1 MRLARHCLSLAAVI
15 ILTGGAGESPSG
27 EAALADD
34 STASTK
40 RIVATYHVDLGN
52 FKLGDFRLTTVL
64 RGSDYEMRGE
74 GQFSLLGGLLYDW
87 HTTTASKGRVTGIG
101 PEPATYAVT
110 YDGGNESQ
118 QLRVTFDDGAVTNV
132 SMTPIGKPSPH
143 VIPITK
149 EQLEGALD
157 PVTAI
162 FLYARS
168 ENPNGDLKVCDHT
181 VPVFDGEQRF
191 DLVLKPKRTVK
202 LQKDASTGYSG
213 FAAVCRVKFNPISG
227 YQPDDPDIQLMSR
240 TNEIE
245 VWLVSL
251 PGTTMY
257 VPYRIVLPTLGGY
270 ASATS
275 SSFKIQTGARRA
287 SLESAP

>member
-1 MRLARHCLSLAAVI
+1 MWIARHCLSLAVLTILNCAVS
-15 ILTGGAGESPSG
+15 GGPSG
-27 EAALADD
+27 EVAFAED
-34 STASTK
+34 SPASTK
-40 RIVATYHVDLGN
+40 RIVATYRVDLGN
-52 FKLGDFRLTTVL
+52 LNLGDFRLTTVF

-74 GQFSLLGGLLYDW
+74 GQFSVMGGLLYAW
-87 HTTTASKGRVTGIG
+87 HGTTASVGKVTGMG
-101 PEPATYAVT
+101 PRPATYAFN
-110 YDGGNESQ
+110 YNGGNESQ
-118 QLRVTFDDGAVTNV
+118 QLRVIFDEGAVTKV
-132 SMTPIGKPSPH
+132 SMAPINKPSPH
-143 VIPITK
+143 TVPITK
-149 EQLEGALD
+149 EQLQGVLD

-162 FLYARS
+162 FLYAHS

-213 FAAVCRVKFNPISG
+213 FAAVCRVRFNPISG
-227 YQPDDPDIQLMSR
+227 YQRDDPDIRLMSQS
-240 TNEIE
+240 NEIE

-257 VPYRIVLPTLGGY
+257 VPYRIVLPTPGGY

-275 SSFKIQTGARRA
+275 SSFKVQTSARHA
-287 SLESAP
+287 SLESPH